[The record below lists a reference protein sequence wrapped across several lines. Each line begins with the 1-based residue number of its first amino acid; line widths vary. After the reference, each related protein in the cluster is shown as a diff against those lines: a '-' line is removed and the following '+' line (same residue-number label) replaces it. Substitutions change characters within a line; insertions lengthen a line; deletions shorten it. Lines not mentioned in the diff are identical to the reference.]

1 MTDEPKKPEAES
13 KPPVPREQRPLA
25 KAGFVFLPQTWES
38 LFAYAKEIAGT
49 EFVPN
54 DLRGKPGAVLAAW
67 QFGQEIG
74 LAPMA
79 ALQSIAV
86 INGRPSLWGDGALAI
101 VRSSPLCEY
110 IHELAPDQALEKGY
124 GECTVKRR
132 DDDVPITRRFTKAM
146 AEQAGLWGGKSKD
159 PDKKK
164 FEPWFL
170 YPGRMLQMRAR
181 AWAMRD
187 AIPEALRGSAIREEV
202 EDIEPRDVTPQEE
215 PLRIPEAITKEE
227 ASDESKSQSQIKVE
241 GSELAEPARG
251 KKSEGCIQDD
261 TERIRKNSQ
270 KENIQ
275 AWLRAAPEAEI
286 LALKNYL
293 TANLKGLSSQDQIE
307 VIREWAEAKTALL
320 KKTEAGVGG

>member
-187 AIPEALRGSAIREEV
+187 AIPEALRGIAIREEV

-227 ASDESKSQSQIKVE
+227 PTDGQGKPTTVE
-241 GSELAEPARG
+241 DRVRETADGVLPGDSEKKEEP
-251 KKSEGCIQDD
+251 
-261 TERIRKNSQ
+261 SQ
-270 KENIQ
+270 KEKIR
-275 AWLRAAPEAEI
+275 AWLKGAIEKGKEGEAEI
-286 LALKNYL
+286 MALKNYL
-293 TANLKGLSSQDQIE
+293 TQNLKGLSSQDQIE